1 MERTSIDTLRSIKAI
16 HIAQSEMI
24 DRVKTN
30 APKLDSKELLDLLLE
45 QPYCKISFLVERG
58 AAKSKQPLAT

>member
-1 MERTSIDTLRSIKAI
+1 
-16 HIAQSEMI
+16 MI